1 MNGTE
6 VIKEEEELDNKKVI
20 LRTVKINDIEYGN
33 IISPHLTDLELF
45 ERYKRIKPIVVF
57 NSLCYYLRDYSLKEL
72 RGQSYLWNAHNDIRS
87 KVDLSNT
94 EILMDFSCYHT
105 YGYYGLFK
113 PSIAEVLE
121 QFPDE
126 VLEEANAFYVL
137 SYPKDIEDLNL
148 EKRIVEA
155 GCHHSRVRALVIK

>member
-6 VIKEEEELDNKKVI
+6 IIKEEELDNKKVI
-20 LRTVKINDIEYGN
+20 LRTVKINDIEYGS
-33 IISPHLTDLELF
+33 IILPHLTDLELF

-137 SYPKDIEDLNL
+137 SHPEDIRDLNL
-148 EKRIVEA
+148 EKRITEA

>member
-6 VIKEEEELDNKKVI
+6 IIKEELDNKKVI
-20 LRTVKINDIEYGN
+20 LRTVKINNIECG
-33 IISPHLTDLELF
+33 E
-45 ERYKRIKPIVVF
+45 IV
-57 NSLCYYLRDYSLKEL
+57 LCYYLRDYSLKEL

-94 EILMDFSCYHT
+94 KILMDFSCYHT
-105 YGYYGLFK
+105 YGYCGLFK

-137 SYPKDIEDLNL
+137 SHSEDIRDLNL
-148 EKRIVEA
+148 EKRITEA

>member
-6 VIKEEEELDNKKVI
+6 IIKEEELDNKKVI
-20 LRTVKINDIEYGN
+20 LRTVKISDIECGE
-33 IISPHLTDLELF
+33 IILPHLTDLELF
-45 ERYKRIKPIVVF
+45 ERYKRIKPIIVF
-57 NSLCYYLRDYSLKEL
+57 NSLYYYLRDYSLKEL
-72 RGQSYLWNAHNDIRS
+72 RGQSYLWNAHNDIRNQ
-87 KVDLSNT
+87 VDLSNAKV
-94 EILMDFSCYHT
+94 LSDFSCYHT
-105 YGYYGLFK
+105 YGYYGIFK

-126 VLEEANAFYVL
+126 VLEEANAFYMTYCPNDVR
-137 SYPKDIEDLNL
+137 DLNL

>member
-1 MNGTE
+1 MDKE
-6 VIKEEEELDNKKVI
+6 IIKEEELDNKKVI
-20 LRTVKINDIEYGN
+20 LRTVKISDIECGE
-33 IISPHLTDLELF
+33 IILPHLTDLELF

-72 RGQSYLWNAHNDIRS
+72 RGQSYLWNAHNDIRN